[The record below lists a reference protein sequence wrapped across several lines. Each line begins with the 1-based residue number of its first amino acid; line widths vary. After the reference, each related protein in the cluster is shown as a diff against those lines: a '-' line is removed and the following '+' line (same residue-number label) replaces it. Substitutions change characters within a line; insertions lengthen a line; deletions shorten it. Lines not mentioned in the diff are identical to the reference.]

1 MTTFALIHGAWGS
14 GWHWASVPA
23 ELRSMGH
30 EVVAPDLPCEDPHA
44 TFDDYAEVVLGALSE
59 TRDDDLVVV
68 GYSLG
73 GHTAALVAAR
83 RPVRELVYVAAML
96 PEPGLSLNDQFRRGD
111 RMLLPEYASGIEGA
125 RVGRAQPLG
134 RFRRLPPDRVSRLP
148 GASRAREIR
157 TQPWPVH
164 SPLRA
169 SVSADAVAEG
179 ARALPALQ
187 RRPSHE
193 QPVLA
198 PRRAHPARDR
208 ADRAP
213 RQPLADGLPAGGA
226 GAASGRPRTRTPARS
241 LTAVASSASPRTR

>member
-111 RMLLPEYASGIEGA
+111 RMLLCPSTPRAS
-125 RVGRAQPLG
+125 RSPGRAG
-134 RFRRLPPDRVSRLP
+134 SAAGSISTSITGP
-148 GASRAREIR
+148 GV
-157 TQPWPVH
+157 T
-164 SPLRA
+164 
-169 SVSADAVAEG
+169 
-179 ARALPALQ
+179 
-187 RRPSHE
+187 
-193 QPVLA
+193 
-198 PRRAHPARDR
+198 
-208 ADRAP
+208 
-213 RQPLADGLPAGGA
+213 
-226 GAASGRPRTRTPARS
+226 TARS
-241 LTAVASSASPRTR
+241 QSRERDSNAAVASALAPTSIGVR